1 MPFASWIKDYVIR
14 CVLCCRIFVCLS
26 FETRSHSVNLTI
38 VQVGLK
44 HTIKLIEIFQTTE
57 MIIVETSHTMSI

>member
-1 MPFASWIKDYVIR
+1 MPFASWIKDYVYP
-14 CVLCCRIFVCLS
+14 LCPMLQDFYLS
-26 FETRSHSVNLTI
+26 FETRFHSVNLTI

-57 MIIVETSHTMSI
+57 MIIVETSHTMAI